1 MKKGIRYKENVLKK
15 GKTEKQ
21 KNRKFRKCITY
32 EWEENYDGKWFNL
45 NNNEGNIERQEKKQI
60 KRKWKISIYE
70 SKQKLTGMKLATVYR
85 EQIGII
91 LSVQC
96 QVLSEKTKSDEMKNG
111 KLEEN
116 IEFQTETIFH
126 LIIR

>member
-1 MKKGIRYKENVLKK
+1 
-15 GKTEKQ
+15 
-21 KNRKFRKCITY
+21 
-32 EWEENYDGKWFNL
+32 
-45 NNNEGNIERQEKKQI
+45 
-60 KRKWKISIYE
+60 
-70 SKQKLTGMKLATVYR
+70 MKLATVYR

-96 QVLSEKTKSDEMKNG
+96 QVLSEKTKSDELKNG

-126 LIIR
+126 LIIRWWWHDGVENDNNVLGDGRWGGADAKGINMGWSKYIIIL